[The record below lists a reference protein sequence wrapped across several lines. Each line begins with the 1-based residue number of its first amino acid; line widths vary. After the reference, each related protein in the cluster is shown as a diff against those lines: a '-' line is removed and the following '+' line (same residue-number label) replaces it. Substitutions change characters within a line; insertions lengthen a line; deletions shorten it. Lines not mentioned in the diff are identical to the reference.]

1 HQQDQPQ
8 QGTRGKMLQCFHSL
22 LRGADQPNIDVSMFG
37 SLPGP
42 WICDRVAVPAR
53 STALS
58 QNLWARQIYEGR
70 FLSRDCED
78 EALRDLM
85 VQYQE
90 GSLEAF
96 RELYAHLAPDLRR
109 YVRFLT
115 RGSDAAD
122 DLLQAPFAQLHRS
135 RAAYNPAYAVRP
147 WMFGLARNVCL
158 MNRRAMR
165 RWANIH
171 AVGSDLPDVPVPAE
185 VDRLADADAIRQCLA
200 ELPADHAE
208 ALT

>member
-1 HQQDQPQ
+1 
-8 QGTRGKMLQCFHSL
+8 
-22 LRGADQPNIDVSMFG
+22 
-37 SLPGP
+37 
-42 WICDRVAVPAR
+42 
-53 STALS
+53 
-58 QNLWARQIYEGR
+58 
-70 FLSRDCED
+70 
-78 EALRDLM
+78 M

-96 RELYAHLAPDLRR
+96 RELYAHLASDLRR

-122 DLLQAPFAQLHRS
+122 DLLQETFLQLHRS

-147 WMFGLARNVCL
+147 WIFGLARNVCL
-158 MNRRAMR
+158 LNRRAMR

-171 AVGSDLPDVPVPAE
+171 AVGGDLPDVPVPAE
-185 VDRLADADAIRQCLA
+185 VERLADADAIRQCLA

-208 ALT
+208 ALTLHHVWGFSFDEIAGMLGVSAVAARARASRGMARLRAELERRSSSVP